1 MSDLP
6 AKEAAPAREP
16 VTAFTTPRLMS
27 VDALRGF
34 DMFWIIGADALVHA
48 FSRIS
53 SGPAAGADGPKGF
66 SLAGLLA
73 EQLEHVDWAG
83 FRFYDLIFPL
93 FIFIMGV
100 SLVFSLTKQI
110 ATGGRADALK
120 RLFRRF
126 VLLFI
131 VALLYSGGFTNPWP
145 DMRLLGVLNRIAL
158 CYLFGGLIFIYF
170 KPKAMVG
177 IAVALLVGYWALM
190 SLVPIRNIQLESG
203 NLAKMAEAAGDETMA
218 AAFRERKNFSTIPN
232 SPPFLWAREQFNQTT
247 EMTKG
252 KFEPGLNLAN
262 HVDFQYLP
270 GKKWD
275 TYYDPEGY
283 VSTIPAIATCLFGV
297 FAGLLL
303 RSSRHNDKKKL
314 IYLFSFG
321 IASVLLGF
329 LWGTQFPIIKKIW
342 TSSFVLVAGGYSAM
356 LLGAFYWMVD
366 VMKWQ
371 TWCLPFVWMGTNSIT
386 IYLAS
391 NIIGGFR
398 KLAARF
404 VGGDVRGFFENNVA
418 YGTGDLVVAVFGL
431 LLAFLFLRFLYQRK
445 IFLRL

>member
-1 MSDLP
+1 MSDAAP
-6 AKEAAPAREP
+6 KPAPAREP

-53 SGPAAGADGPKGF
+53 HGPAAGPEGGKSF
-66 SLAGLLA
+66 SLAGFLA

-110 ATGGRADALK
+110 ASGGRKDALK

-126 VLLFI
+126 LLLFI

-170 KPKAMVG
+170 KPKAMAG
-177 IAVALLVGYWALM
+177 IAVSLLVGYWALM
-190 SLVPIRNIQLESG
+190 NFVPIRNIQLESG
-203 NLAKMAEAAGDETMA
+203 NLAKMAEAAGDANMA
-218 AAFRERKNFSTIPN
+218 AAFRERKNFSTISN
-232 SPPFLWAREQFNQTT
+232 SPPFLWAKEQFSKTT
-247 EMTKG
+247 ETTKG

-262 HVDFQYLP
+262 HIDFQYLP

-283 VSTIPAIATCLFGV
+283 LSTLPAIATCLFGV

-303 RSSRHNDKKKL
+303 RSTRHANKTKL

-321 IASVLLGF
+321 VAGVILGF
-329 LWGTQFPIIKKIW
+329 LWGMQFPVVKKIW

-356 LLGAFYWMVD
+356 LLGTFYWMVD

-404 VGGDVRGFFENNVA
+404 VGGDVRGFFETHVA
-418 YGTGDLVVAVFGL
+418 YGTGDLLVAMFGL
-431 LLAFLFLRFLYQRK
+431 LLAFLFLRFLYNRK